1 MLSARYV
8 IMMNIHQEP
17 YMCNA
22 NECNVLAMITSDIT
36 VLRNPKTK
44 RDKQQNGRMITPE
57 YLRVITKRKAIAQ
70 RSQGCAKC
78 LAADDSRSRAA
89 YGLERHGRHDRILS
103 VCTTTDGGG
112 IVQFE
117 VDKVKSRIGVLV
129 KDIVF
134 EEHPVSACPDRLSPQ
149 QLGEHVPLL

>member
-22 NECNVLAMITSDIT
+22 NECNVLAMITNDIT
-36 VLRNPKTK
+36 VLRSLKAN
-44 RDKQQNGRMITPE
+44 RDKQQNSRLITPE
-57 YLRVITKRKAIAQ
+57 CLRVITRRKAIAQ

-78 LAADDSRSRAA
+78 LAADVSRNRAA

-103 VCTTTDGGG
+103 VCTATDGGG

-117 VDKVKSRIGVLV
+117 VDKLKSRVGVLV

-134 EEHPVSACPDRLSPQ
+134 EEHPVRKDGASDLKHGQS
-149 QLGEHVPLL
+149 